1 MATDDVTEHSVTCP
15 CGKSTVTFI
24 TSSPDHPWVRASQTR
39 YSATM
44 DCKECREKYAV
55 HQESHN
61 DQPVIVHRDEVDAK
75 KAAQEKYRAA
85 DEAIK
90 QSEEAEH
97 LRPKII
103 AAIDNET
110 SMAAR
115 HRKLS
120 EFRLSYESYGTYRK
134 RPYGGAEAIRQA
146 RGADLARIDNT
157 AALGAKDQQYFV
169 AAVAELEKLA
179 NAERSIRPKPVKL
192 GSKSD

>member
-1 MATDDVTEHSVTCP
+1 MATDDVTEHPVKCP

-24 TSSPDHPWVRASQTR
+24 TASPDHPWVRASQTR
-39 YSATM
+39 YSATI

-55 HQESHN
+55 HQMSHN
-61 DQPVIVHRDEVDAK
+61 DQPVVVHLDEVDAK
-75 KAAQEKYRAA
+75 KAAKEKYWAA

-90 QSEEAEH
+90 QSEEAER

-120 EFRLSYESYGTYRK
+120 EFRLSYVSYSTYRK
-134 RPYGGAEAIRQA
+134 QPYGGAEAIRQA
-146 RGADLARIDNT
+146 RGAASAAPRTSAARTIST
-157 AALGAKDQQYFV
+157 SSR
-169 AAVAELEKLA
+169 
-179 NAERSIRPKPVKL
+179 RSQSWR
-192 GSKSD
+192 S